1 MLNDAC
7 LGTAQFVKNYGLN
20 NIHSNNIFELLNFCQ
35 NNGIYNFDTSIL
47 YGNSI
52 KILSDHSRHVNI
64 CTKLKI
70 VESNNIEMILNSIKK
85 ELDIKLKY

>member
-1 MLNDAC
+1 MNEQNYVIENIIRLANDAC

-52 KILSDHSRHVNI
+52 KILSDHLKDDVNI
-64 CTKLKI
+64 YKI
-70 VESNNIEMILNSIKK
+70 K
-85 ELDIKLKY
+85 DC